1 MHTGIDIGADYGD
14 DVVAADSGVVIY
26 ADWMGGYGKAVIIE
40 HGGGISTLYAHNSQ
54 LLVGEG
60 QAVRKGQAIS
70 RVGSTGYST
79 GPHLHFEVR
88 QNGSPVNPLSY
99 LP

>member
-1 MHTGIDIGADYGD
+1 
-14 DVVAADSGVVIY
+14 
-26 ADWMGGYGKAVIIE
+26 MGGYGNAVIID
-40 HGGGISTLYAHNSQ
+40 HGNGISTLYAHNSQ
-54 LLVGEG
+54 LLVSEG
-60 QAVRKGQAIS
+60 QAVGKGQAIS

-88 QNGSPVNPLSY
+88 QNGSPVNPLNF